1 MFQSVPVN
9 FLWIGR
15 GSGNGVKTEIGLNS
29 STEKTNK
36 NGNCL
41 KDQQLDLNL
50 STKVCCVI
58 WKMKDLKDDEV
69 LEWFPD
75 EIGAVL
81 PRVDGNAPGPE
92 EPESEDDSPDDSNAD
107 ADFEG
112 LE

>member
-1 MFQSVPVN
+1 MFQSVAVN

-15 GSGNGVKTEIGLNS
+15 ESGNGMKTEIGLNS

-36 NGNCL
+36 NGNCR
-41 KDQQLDLNL
+41 KDQQLDLNM
-50 STKVCCVI
+50 ST
-58 WKMKDLKDDEV
+58 KDDEV

-75 EIGAVL
+75 EIGSVL

-92 EPESEDDSPDDSNAD
+92 EPESEDDSPDDSDAD

-112 LE
+112 LA